1 MTGST
6 PLPGG
11 TTGPVDRGTGPIDRA
26 PGRTDPASPDAVPAV
41 QVTGLSRRFARPRSS
56 PFAAPSM
63 VDALVDVTLG
73 IPARSRFGIVGESGS
88 GKTTL
93 MRLIAGLDRA
103 SSGTVEIG
111 GTDITGLR
119 ESELGFL
126 RKRLQ
131 IVFQDPMGSLDPRM
145 RVRDIIAEPLQVQG
159 VAGIDRAVA
168 TALDQV
174 GLPPE
179 AGRRYPHQFSGGQRQ
194 RISIARAI
202 APGPE
207 ILLADEPVSALDVTV
222 RAQVLA
228 LLESIAVE
236 RELTLIFVS
245 HDLSVVRRVCDSVAV
260 LKDGHLV
267 ETGPTE
273 RVYAAPEQDYT
284 RQLLAAVPTL
294 DSALVAARSRQAQRS
309 AAGRAGSN
317 A

>member
-1 MTGST
+1 MTT
-6 PLPGG
+6 AE
-11 TTGPVDRGTGPIDRA
+11 R
-26 PGRTDPASPDAVPAV
+26 DPAAVPAV
-41 QVTGLSRRFARPRSS
+41 RVTGLTRRYTRRRSS
-56 PFAAPSM
+56 PFSASST
-63 VDALVDVTLG
+63 VDALAGIDLT

-103 SSGTVEIG
+103 TSGTVEIG

-159 VAGIDRAVA
+159 LGNVEEAVG
-168 TALDQV
+168 TALEQV
-174 GLPPE
+174 GLPAA

-202 APGPE
+202 APSPD
-207 ILLADEPVSALDVTV
+207 ILLADEAVSALDVTV
-222 RAQVLA
+222 RAQILA
-228 LLESIAVE
+228 LLETIAVE

-245 HDLSVVRRVCDSVAV
+245 HDLAVVRRVCDQVAV
-260 LKDGHLV
+260 LSGGRLV

-273 RVYAAPEQDYT
+273 QIYGRPEQQYT
-284 RQLLAAVPTL
+284 RELLAAVPTL
-294 DSALVAARSRQAQRS
+294 AKSLAAAQVRRAQR
-309 AAGRAGSN
+309 APAGRPDA
-317 A
+317 

>member
-1 MTGST
+1 MST
-6 PLPGG
+6 PAPI
-11 TTGPVDRGTGPIDRA
+11 PVP
-26 PGRTDPASPDAVPAV
+26 PAV
-41 QVTGLSRRFARPRSS
+41 QVTNLTRRYPGRRSS
-56 PFAAPSM
+56 PFTPASTVAALSE
-63 VDALVDVTLG
+63 VTLS

-103 SSGTVEIG
+103 TSGTVEIG

-119 ESELGFL
+119 ESQLGFL

-145 RVRDIIAEPLQVQG
+145 RVRDIVAEPLQVQG
-159 VAGIDRAVA
+159 LGGLAAAVA
-168 TALDQV
+168 AALEQV
-174 GLPPE
+174 GLPAS
-179 AGRRYPHQFSGGQRQ
+179 AGARYPHQFSGGQRQ

-207 ILLADEPVSALDVTV
+207 ILLADEAVSALDVTV
-222 RAQVLA
+222 RAQILA

-245 HDLSVVRRVCDSVAV
+245 HDLAVVRRVCDEVAV
-260 LKDGHLV
+260 LSGGHLI

-273 RVYAAPEQDYT
+273 QLYRRPAEQYT
-284 RQLLAAVPTL
+284 RELLAAVPTL
-294 DSALVAARSRQAQRS
+294 AKSLAAAQGRRAQRLS
-309 AAGRAGSN
+309 APTDG
-317 A
+317 

>member
-1 MTGST
+1 MTTAES
-6 PLPGG
+6 
-11 TTGPVDRGTGPIDRA
+11 
-26 PGRTDPASPDAVPAV
+26 DPTAVPAV
-41 QVTGLSRRFARPRSS
+41 RVTGLTRRYTRRRSS
-56 PFAAPSM
+56 PFAPPST
-63 VDALVDVTLG
+63 VDALAGIDLT

-103 SSGTVEIG
+103 TSGTVEIG

-159 VAGIDRAVA
+159 LGGIDEAVG
-168 TALDQV
+168 TALEQV
-174 GLPPE
+174 GLPAS
-179 AGRRYPHQFSGGQRQ
+179 AGRRFPHQFSGGQRQ

-207 ILLADEPVSALDVTV
+207 ILLADEAVSALDVTV
-222 RAQVLA
+222 RAQILA
-228 LLESIAVE
+228 LLESIALE

-245 HDLSVVRRVCDSVAV
+245 HDLAVVRRVCDEVAV
-260 LKDGHLV
+260 LSGGRLV
-267 ETGPTE
+267 ESGPTE
-273 RVYAAPEQDYT
+273 QIYDRPTEQYT
-284 RQLLAAVPTL
+284 RELLAAVPTL
-294 DSALVAARSRQAQRS
+294 AKSLAAAQARRAQRVP
-309 AAGRAGSN
+309 GERTDG
-317 A
+317 

>member
-1 MTGST
+1 MST
-6 PLPGG
+6 
-11 TTGPVDRGTGPIDRA
+11 VERE
-26 PGRTDPASPDAVPAV
+26 PAAVPAV
-41 QVTGLSRRFARPRSS
+41 RVTGLTRRYTRRRSS
-56 PFAAPSM
+56 PFSPPST
-63 VDALVDVTLG
+63 VDALAGIDLT

-103 SSGTVEIG
+103 TSGTVEIG
-111 GTDITGLR
+111 GTDITVLR

-159 VAGIDRAVA
+159 LGNIGEAVT
-168 TALDQV
+168 TALEQV
-174 GLPPE
+174 GLP
-179 AGRRYPHQFSGGQRQ
+179 ASAARRYPHQFSGGQRQ

-207 ILLADEPVSALDVTV
+207 ILLADEAVSALDVTV
-222 RAQVLA
+222 RAQILG

-245 HDLSVVRRVCDSVAV
+245 HDLAVVRRVCDEVAV
-260 LKDGHLV
+260 LSGGRLV
-267 ETGPTE
+267 ESGPTE
-273 RVYAAPEQDYT
+273 QIYGRPSQQYT
-284 RQLLAAVPTL
+284 RDLLAAVPTL
-294 DSALVAARSRQAQRS
+294 AKSLAAAQARRPQRA
-309 AAGRAGSN
+309 AAGQPDA
-317 A
+317 